1 MKMKILIFPLA
12 LILLTLAGCST
23 MKPLKKETF
32 TKAPL
37 PVSRI
42 LRRVEAE
49 RRKIK
54 TFRASG
60 TIDFT
65 GQRFSGKGE
74 IEILIKK
81 PDSLKILIFGPFGIE
96 LGEALVTHE
105 NFFFYD
111 AFKNRLF
118 KGRNSEK
125 AIEKI
130 FKIKY
135 SFQELLDALTGYANL
150 TNDLYKTPDSVER
163 NGDWFSVKFVNKAE
177 PTMRIFKIALD
188 DYRVLLYS
196 LVQGPNN
203 LIVQN
208 KFADFKRINNIN
220 VPHQVRI
227 TYRKKSKVKLT
238 YRSVKINEEIKS
250 LKLDVPEDAKIIRW

>member
-1 MKMKILIFPLA
+1 MKMKILILPLA

-65 GQRFSGKGE
+65 GGRFNGKGE

-81 PDSLKILIFGPFGIE
+81 PDSLKISIFGPFGIE
-96 LGEALVTHE
+96 LGEALVTPE
-105 NFFFYD
+105 KFFFYD
-111 AFKNRLF
+111 AFKNKLF
-118 KGRNSEK
+118 TGNNSAK

-135 SFQELLDALTGYANL
+135 PFQELLDALTGYANL
-150 TNDLYKTPDSVER
+150 TNDLYKTPDSVEQ
-163 NGDWFSVKFVNKAE
+163 NGDWFSVKFVNKSE

-196 LVQGPNN
+196 LVQSPNN
-203 LIVQN
+203 LIVQK
-208 KFADFKRINNIN
+208 KFTNFRRINNIN
-220 VPHQVRI
+220 VPRQVRI

-238 YRSVKINEEIKS
+238 YRSVKINEKIKS
-250 LKLDVPEDAKIIRW
+250 LKLDVPEDAKIIKW